1 MERVLNQAEQL
12 AEAILDSEEFIQMR
26 LAEQAAMQDEEA
38 AQLLDDYA
46 AKRRDVENLLASSD
60 LDHVKLK
67 QVSEDLTTAENAMN
81 DNQKIKTMR
90 EASNAFAGMMGQV
103 NKIIKFVV
111 TGQADED
118 DGCSGSCSSCGGGC
132 GCGDDSCGE
141 GCGCGDS
148 HSDSCGCENCQ

>member
-26 LAEQAAMQDEEA
+26 LAEQAAMRDEEA
-38 AQLLDDYA
+38 AGLLDDYA

-60 LDHVKLK
+60 LDHIKLK
-67 QVSEDLTTAENAMN
+67 KVSEDLTTAENAMN
-81 DNQKIKTMR
+81 GNLKIKTMR
-90 EASNAFAGMMGQV
+90 EASGAFADMMNQV

-111 TGQADED
+111 TGEADED

-132 GCGDDSCGE
+132 SCGDSCGE
-141 GCGCGDS
+141 SCSCEDS
-148 HSDSCGCENCQ
+148 HGDDCGCEDCH